1 MRKDWYTEH
10 KFSDQ
15 SEWNRRARALAWFFP
30 CDFKTIIFSLCRGAA
45 STWFLISFIILFS
58 GWVMEN
64 WVWIMR
70 GNAKHLQQ
78 PNDLEPQNSLSILFK
93 QWISWETQWARQESY
108 CYRGAYIIFKFVLLQ
123 IKSVPELLL
132 ISGVVYSVDFAKSC
146 VYDTSLPKV
155 PKWLNFRIHRSNL

>member
-1 MRKDWYTEH
+1 MRKDWYAEH
-10 KFSDQ
+10 KFSEQ

-30 CDFKTIIFSLCRGAA
+30 CDFQTIIFSLCRGAA

-93 QWISWETQWARQESY
+93 QWISLGNPMSSAR
-108 CYRGAYIIFKFVLLQ
+108 VLLLSWSLHYFQ
-123 IKSVPELLL
+123 ICSAANKVSSRVASDFWGCLFCRLCQIL
-132 ISGVVYSVDFAKSC
+132 CLWHISSQSAKM
-146 VYDTSLPKV
+146 VKFQDP
-155 PKWLNFRIHRSNL
+155 